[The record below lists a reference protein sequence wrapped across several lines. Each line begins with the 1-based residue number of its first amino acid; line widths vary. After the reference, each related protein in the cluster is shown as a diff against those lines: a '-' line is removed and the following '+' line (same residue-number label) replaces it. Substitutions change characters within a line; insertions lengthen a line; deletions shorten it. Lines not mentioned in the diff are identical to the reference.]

1 MLRATLGLDEILQ
14 REITTDWF
22 EGVAVIQAVCR
33 AVPGLG
39 TSGTGFPTPRQIA
52 ITATGEIELLGVTSS
67 PDAVVAAGRLLGEM
81 LHNDV
86 PVRLRLIHSEAVAN
100 RPAFATLDELVEA
113 LAYFERPDGQQT
125 LQTLYARAS
134 AARKRPGQ
142 PDDAQVERQT
152 LAPVQNAAPAELAL
166 AQQIHA
172 ASPRRRS
179 HPWYPVALGIVL
191 VAVAA
196 AAFLAY
202 GGRQRMFV
210 FSGGDAPV
218 EGSASLPNDRARTRG
233 TTKPAAGARTSRT
246 SETSSS
252 ARRPSHSGP
261 LVQRDGSRST
271 STRQP
276 VPLALERREPAPA
289 PIALAGFAALP
300 VFDHTITVQVA
311 DHEGDNEKRVPIYSR
326 VNRDV
331 QPPIALRP
339 HLPSEPPAHVPV
351 DHLMVLDLVVTDRG
365 QVESVR
371 LLTDPRTVN
380 DFMMVSAAKAWIFA
394 PAILDGLPVKYRHR
408 IRFAVP

>member
-1 MLRATLGLDEILQ
+1 MLQATLGLDEILQ

-33 AVPGLG
+33 AVPGIS
-39 TSGTGFPTPRQIA
+39 TSGAGFPTSRQISLK
-52 ITATGEIELLGVTSS
+52 ATGEIELLGLTPS
-67 PDAVVAAGRLLGEM
+67 PAAVVAAGRLLGEM

-100 RPAFATLDELVEA
+100 GPAFATLDALVEA

-142 PDDAQVERQT
+142 ADDAHVER
-152 LAPVQNAAPAELAL
+152 PVPFQNAAPAELAL

-172 ASPRRRS
+172 ARPRRRS
-179 HPWYPVALGIVL
+179 NPWYPVALGIVL

-196 AAFLAY
+196 TAFLAY
-202 GGRQRMFV
+202 GGGRRMSV
-210 FSGGDAPV
+210 FSGGAEPV
-218 EGSASLPNDRARTRG
+218 EGSASLPNDRARTPG

-252 ARRPSHSGP
+252 ARRPGHSGP

-276 VPLALERREPAPA
+276 VPLALETRGPALST
-289 PIALAGFAALP
+289 IALAGFTAVP
-300 VFDHTITVQVA
+300 VFDQTITVQAA
-311 DHEGDNEKRVPIYSR
+311 DHEEDDEKKVPIYSR

-351 DHLMVLDLVVTDRG
+351 EHLMVLDLVVTDQGR
-365 QVESVR
+365 VESVR